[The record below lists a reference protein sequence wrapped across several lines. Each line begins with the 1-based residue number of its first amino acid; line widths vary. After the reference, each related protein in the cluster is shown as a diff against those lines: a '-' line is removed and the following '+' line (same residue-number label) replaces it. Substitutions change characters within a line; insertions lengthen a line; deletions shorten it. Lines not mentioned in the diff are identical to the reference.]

1 MVDLIR
7 DSTVGFFVNRI
18 SGGRVLPFN
27 DQRPDYI
34 IPNKYLISPVKTE
47 IPSASDGPA
56 LNEKLVESAE
66 ISVVPVPTRPPSPP
80 SPPTTPDRLN
90 SAAEARRIEP
100 RSSFLSGNSTLKNS
114 DEADL
119 ESGSSDDQKARENEV
134 VEDVQD
140 IYVLVDWDGLEDP
153 ENPRNWSFRKRAFV
167 VFAISLLTFS
177 IYIGS
182 AIYTSSIPSLMETFD
197 VPQVM
202 GSLGLTLYVMAY
214 GIGPMF
220 LSPLQE
226 LPSLGRNPVYIATL
240 ALFVIFNVPI
250 ATAKNFSTILAFRF
264 LTGFAGSPALASS
277 GASMGDIFPPHR
289 LPYAIGIWALGAVA
303 GPIAG
308 PVIGGFAAQAN
319 GWKWPIYELLWISG
333 FSLIFLS
340 LLLPETMES
349 TILLR
354 RAQRLRK
361 LTGNPNLRSQS
372 EIDQANMSRR
382 EVAYESL
389 VRPFILA
396 MDPAVLFAN
405 LYLGL
410 VYSVFYL
417 WFEAFPLVFNGIYE
431 MKLGVGSLP
440 YLGFIVS
447 GALTYTVYCFY
458 LRYHLE
464 PRYAKHGMLKPEVQL
479 EIGLIGGISIPIS
492 LFMFGWTSRPS
503 VHWIAP
509 VIAAAI
515 YLPGIFLSFQSIL
528 MYLAMSYPKYKASVF
543 AGNTLF
549 RSVMA
554 SVFPLFGTVFFKNL
568 GVGPGSSLLAG
579 ISLALIVVYFFLV
592 KYGHILRMR
601 SKYAQA

>member
-1 MVDLIR
+1 MIDIIR

-18 SGGRVLPFN
+18 SGGRLLPFN
-27 DQRPDYI
+27 DQRPDYV
-34 IPNKYLISPVKTE
+34 IPDKYAVTSPVESK
-47 IPSASDGPA
+47 IPSAANEPA
-56 LNEKLVESAE
+56 FNEKSVKSAE
-66 ISVVPVPTRPPSPP
+66 ISVVPVPTRSSSPSTNPNVLK
-80 SPPTTPDRLN
+80 SVESTQID
-90 SAAEARRIEP
+90 P
-100 RSSFLSGNSTLKNS
+100 RSSYLSGNSTLKFN
-114 DEADL
+114 EADL
-119 ESGSSDDQKARENEV
+119 ENGSPDDEKGRENEV
-134 VEDVQD
+134 VEEVQD
-140 IYVLVDWDGLEDP
+140 SIYILVDWDGPEDP
-153 ENPRNWSFRKRAFV
+153 ENPRNWTFRKRAFV
-167 VFAISLLTFS
+167 AFSIGLLTFS
-177 IYIGS
+177 VYIGS
-182 AIYTSSIPSLMETFD
+182 AIYTSSIPSLMETFN

-226 LPSLGRNPVYIATL
+226 LPSLGRNPVYIVTL

-250 ATAKNFSTILAFRF
+250 VTAKNFSTILAFRF
-264 LTGFAGSPALASS
+264 LTGFVGSPALASG

-303 GPIAG
+303 GPITG

-396 MDPAVLFAN
+396 MEPAVLFAN

-417 WFEAFPLVFNGIYE
+417 WFEAFPIVFNGIYQ
-431 MKLGVGSLP
+431 MNLGVGSLP

-447 GALTYTVYCFY
+447 GAITYTVYCLY

-464 PRYAKHGMLKPEVQL
+464 PRYAKHGMLKPEARL
-479 EIGLIGGISIPIS
+479 EIGLMASISIPIS

-528 MYLAMSYPKYKASVF
+528 MYLAMSYPKYNASVF
-543 AGNTLF
+543 AANTLF

-554 SVFPLFGTVFFKNL
+554 SVFPLFGTAFFNNL

-592 KYGHILRMR
+592 KYGHILRVR